1 MYSNF
6 LCDVKLCKK
15 SLTEK
20 RKILNHNKHGKMFL
34 FFKNNSHNNG
44 HLNYVIIDRS
54 LFNLNKFFWM
64 KGFLDVIEISISIL
78 FCMKIS
84 IPNLPPYKSEKWN
97 HKFYKKKQILL
108 RVFRFKYSLQ
118 WNVVYWNETCYL

>member
-15 SLTEK
+15 SSTEK

-54 LFNLNKFFWM
+54 LFNLNN
-64 KGFLDVIEISISIL
+64 FLNERVWDVIEISISIN

-84 IPNLPPYKSEKWN
+84 ISNLPSYKSEKRN
-97 HKFYKKKQILL
+97 YKFYKKKRIIN
-108 RVFRFKYSLQ
+108 RFFRFKYISQ
-118 WNVVYWNETCYL
+118 